1 MLFVLQCCCGQYFT
15 VKKKIAWSPMLPYKY
30 LIEHMKTVNDY
41 PGLDSN
47 STLCVIVVL
56 CSNDPYLFQTNNS
69 VEIKERVYFELVEN
83 SPRAICHWEK

>member
-1 MLFVLQCCCGQYFT
+1 MLFVLQCCYGQYFT
-15 VKKKIAWSPMLPYKY
+15 VKKKIAPSPVLPYKY

-47 STLCVIVVL
+47 STLYVIVVL
-56 CSNDPYLFQTNNS
+56 CSNDLYLFQKNNS

-83 SPRAICHWEK
+83 SPRAICHWKK